1 MSNLLNN
8 TICNGPVLS
17 SVISKGPP
25 MRAVVGYK
33 ISKTNFDL
41 TGIPVTCSKR
51 APRLHL
57 GLSFRLAPDEAQMY
71 LMVTSSVMVLATGK
85 DVSNDANILLH
96 YDYDREKED
105 GYPEAHLHA
114 CATSDTWTSVRRLD
128 SEGPALE
135 KLHLPVGPRRFRPT
149 LEDVVDFLV
158 TERLVEKHPNCDAA
172 LRASRVDFHTKQLR
186 AAVRRNPQPAVDE
199 LQDLGYKVTS
209 PSP

>member
-8 TICNGPVLS
+8 TICDGPVLS

-33 ISKTNFDL
+33 ITTKNFDL
-41 TGIPVTCSKR
+41 TGIPITCTGR
-51 APRLHL
+51 APKLHL
-57 GLSFRLAPDEAQMY
+57 GLSFRLAPDDAQKY

-105 GYPEAHLHA
+105 GYPEAHLHV
-114 CATSDTWTSVRRLD
+114 CATSDAWKSVRRLD
-128 SEGPALE
+128 SERPQLE

-149 LEDVVDFLV
+149 LEDIIDFLV
-158 TERLVEKHPNCDAA
+158 AERLWRNVRIVTPPSRQAA
-172 LRASRVDFHTKQLR
+172 RTSLRSSL
-186 AAVRRNPQPAVDE
+186 E
-199 LQDLGYKVTS
+199 L
-209 PSP
+209 PSVAIRSQR